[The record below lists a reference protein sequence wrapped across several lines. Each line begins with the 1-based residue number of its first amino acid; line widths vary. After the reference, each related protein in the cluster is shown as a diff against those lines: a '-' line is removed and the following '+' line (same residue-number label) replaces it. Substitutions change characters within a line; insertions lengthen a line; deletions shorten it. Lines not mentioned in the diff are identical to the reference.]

1 MSAQR
6 LKKALTSL
14 TLLVSLATAPSVFAH
29 AHLQSQL
36 PAADSTVT
44 PPNELR
50 LNFSEGVE
58 DKFTKVILTT
68 DTGKTVAVRSITT
81 TADDKKVLVVIP
93 AAPLAAGQYNVEWH
107 AVSVDTH
114 KSDGSYTFKVSP

>member
-6 LKKALTSL
+6 FKKALTSL
-14 TLLVSLATAPSVFAH
+14 ALLTTLATASSAFAH

-44 PPNELR
+44 SPKQLR

-58 DKFTKVILTT
+58 DKFTKVTLTT
-68 DTGKTVAVRSITT
+68 DTGKAVAVKSIA
-81 TADDKKVLVVIP
+81 TAADEGGTRCF
-93 AAPLAAGQYNVEWH
+93 GQ
-107 AVSVDTH
+107 A
-114 KSDGSYTFKVSP
+114 

>member
-6 LKKALTSL
+6 LKKAFTSL

-93 AAPLAAGQYNVEWH
+93 AAPLTAGQYNVEWH

>member
-6 LKKALTSL
+6 FKKALTSL
-14 TLLVSLATAPSVFAH
+14 ALLTTLATASSAFAH

-44 PPNELR
+44 SPKELR

-58 DKFTKVILTT
+58 DKFTKVTLTT
-68 DTGKTVAVRSITT
+68 DTGKAVAVKSIATA
-81 TADDKKVLVVIP
+81 ADDKKVLIVTP
-93 AAPLAAGQYNVEWH
+93 AAPLAAGQYTVEWH

-114 KSDGSYTFKVSP
+114 KSDGSYAFKVSP